1 MWCNESS
8 KYLQLYP
15 RQERKARI
23 DWSTFKSVP
32 NFPARSVNIPW
43 SLKFSAIDAAGV
55 NTEDFSSKHLR
66 TWELCTKNSTNTR
79 YREFESKRQIRK
91 STVIAS
97 TSVGDWFQVNRGGG
111 GEETRFALRHH
122 VHVALARRDIAA
134 SVLDAILEHLR
145 LIAT

>member
-1 MWCNESS
+1 VRVWCIESS

-32 NFPARSVNIPW
+32 NFPARSVNIPR
-43 SLKFSAIDAAGV
+43 SLQFSAIDAAGV
-55 NTEDFSSKHLR
+55 DTEDFPSKHLR
-66 TWELCTKNSTNTR
+66 TWEL
-79 YREFESKRQIRK
+79 
-91 STVIAS
+91 
-97 TSVGDWFQVNRGGG
+97 
-111 GEETRFALRHH
+111 RFALRHH

-134 SVLDAILEHLR
+134 GILDAILVHLR